1 MGLRF
6 FTPLRYVQND
16 MVESAASVD
25 SGFRRNDVID
35 ARNDVIDARN
45 DEVFHLRTAQGATG
59 SFPSFPIM
67 AIMVHKADGIIGHHS
82 NH

>member
-16 MVESAASVD
+16 MVESAAPMD

-35 ARNDVIDARN
+35 ARKSRSVSSSHSARGGGW
-45 DEVFHLRTAQGATG
+45 DHSHHSKSWQSWLTRQTG
-59 SFPSFPIM
+59 S
-67 AIMVHKADGIIGHHS
+67 
-82 NH
+82 